1 MEVILIHEVL
11 IHEWG
16 YFNSSEFSHRNA
28 CQLMN
33 SKWKH
38 SKKMMKGKSGEEALQ
53 TSHSKPSSGYLS
65 GKASGNCKKGRK
77 YQPTSTINRWEMHT
91 KHQIR
96 MANDQMEKKQ
106 QRKIFLY
113 KMELSNANICI
124 INGGRN
130 QQMVF

>member
-1 MEVILIHEVL
+1 M
-11 IHEWG
+11 
-16 YFNSSEFSHRNA
+16 
-28 CQLMN
+28 
-33 SKWKH
+33 H
-38 SKKMMKGKSGEEALQ
+38 S
-53 TSHSKPSSGYLS
+53 
-65 GKASGNCKKGRK
+65 
-77 YQPTSTINRWEMHT
+77 